1 VKPAPSRIDPVFLH
15 RIWGSDNLAPLF
27 PTKTALADPIGEVWM
42 TRVDCRI
49 ASGPY
54 QGHALGAAWREM
66 PIGWRGSS
74 LVNTPEFPLL
84 VKFLFPADKLSIQ
97 VHPDGAY
104 AYANERAA
112 GGRGKTEMWYAC
124 SAEPGAQVLI
134 GLKPGVTREQF
145 GAAIETHKVEDLFEA
160 HRVRKGDTFF
170 IAPGTPHAVGSGLVL
185 CEVQEY
191 SDLTYRVYDYGR
203 TDAQGK
209 PRELHIEKAMA
220 VTDFDKARRTGRVAA
235 APPSGE
241 NSRLLAACYFFAT
254 ERQEFKS
261 RVELESNPYRFEL
274 LIVLN
279 GSGAIEWQD
288 QKSLYIPGE
297 CWFMPA
303 TLGHYAL
310 SPNTETIVL
319 HTTVPNMA
327 LLRTKLKD
335 RGVPAEEV
343 EKALFS

>member
-1 VKPAPSRIDPVFLH
+1 MKPVPSRIDPVFLH

-27 PTKTALADPIGEVWM
+27 PAKTHLAEPIGEVWI
-42 TRVDCRI
+42 TSVDCRI

-54 QGHALGAAWREM
+54 QGHPLGAAWREM

-74 LVNTPEFPLL
+74 LVNTPEFPIL

-97 VHPDGAY
+97 VHPDSAY

-112 GGRGKTEMWYAC
+112 GGRGKTEMWHAC

-145 GAAIETHKVEDLFEA
+145 SAAIATHKVEDLFEA
-160 HRVRKGDTFF
+160 HRVREGDTFF

-203 TDAQGK
+203 TDAHGN

-220 VTDFDKARRTGRVAA
+220 VTDFDKTRRTGRVQG
-235 APPSGE
+235 APPASDS
-241 NSRLLAACYFFAT
+241 SRLLAACYFFSV
-254 ERQEFKS
+254 ERHDFADIIA
-261 RVELESNPYRFEL
+261 LESNPYRFEL
-274 LIVLN
+274 VVVLS

-297 CWFMPA
+297 CWFIPA
-303 TLGHYAL
+303 TLGHYTL
-310 SPNTETIVL
+310 SPNTDSAIL
-319 HTTVPNMA
+319 RATVPNMA

-335 RGVPAEEV
+335 RGVPASEIES
-343 EKALFS
+343 ALF

>member
-1 VKPAPSRIDPVFLH
+1 MP
-15 RIWGSDNLAPLF
+15 RIWGSRSLAPLF
-27 PTKTALADPIGEVWM
+27 PDKNDLAEPIGPEPIGEVWL
-42 TRVDCRI
+42 TSVDCRI

-54 QGHALGAAWREM
+54 QGQTLGAAWREM

-74 LVNTPEFPLL
+74 MANTPEFPLL

-97 VHPDGAY
+97 VHPDSAY

-112 GGRGKTEMWYAC
+112 GGRGKTEMWHVC
-124 SAEPGAQVLI
+124 SNEPGAQVLI
-134 GLKPGVTREQF
+134 GLKRNVTREQF
-145 GAAIETHKVEDLFEA
+145 RASIETHRVEDLFETYLA
-160 HRVRKGDTFF
+160 KKGDTFF
-170 IAPGTPHAVGSGLVL
+170 IAPGTPHAIGSGLIL

-203 TDAQGK
+203 TDAHGN

-220 VTDFDKARRTGRVAA
+220 VTDFDKSLRTGRVQA
-235 APPSGE
+235 APQASD

-254 ERQEFKS
+254 ERQEFTA

-274 LIVLN
+274 VIVLS
-279 GSGAIEWQD
+279 GSGTIEWQD

-297 CWFMPA
+297 CWFIPA
-303 TLGHYAL
+303 TLGRYAL
-310 SPNTETIVL
+310 QPNSDTTVL
-319 HTTVPNMA
+319 HATVPNMA

-335 RGVPAEEV
+335 RGVPPEEI
-343 EKALFS
+343 EKALF